1 MNDENAIVEN
11 PFNAPQY
18 SDMQMN
24 DEPLPFAG
32 NMIDSML
39 NNDEVPEDVKHKN
52 WWIFHKDNV
61 LGFLDERRKQE
72 KLLNFD
78 IIKLDTLATLPRKSY
93 KFDTELNFDIMR
105 NVFETKLDR
114 SVGVTNASSVM
125 NERKSLISQISEN
138 RNVSESDYSLVKE
151 SFIRKLMGKAKR

>member
-1 MNDENAIVEN
+1 MSDENSIIDN

-18 SDMQMN
+18 KEMSIPD
-24 DEPLPFAG
+24 DPLPFAG

-39 NNDEVPEDVKHKN
+39 NNDEVPEDVKQDN

-61 LGFLDERRKQE
+61 LGFLDAQRKQD

-78 IIKLDTLATLPRKSY
+78 IIKLDTLATMPRREF
-93 KFDTELNFDIMR
+93 KFNTERDFDIMR

-114 SVGVTNASSVM
+114 SVGINNASSVM

-138 RNVSESDYSLVKE
+138 RNVTESDDSLVKE
-151 SFIRKLMGKAKR
+151 SFIRKLMGKTKR